1 MNVLGIGEV
10 LWDVFPSQEHL
21 GGAALNFCANVQRL
35 GGRATLIS
43 GVGNDDRGQRA
54 IEAMQALGLDTRC
67 IQTVSGIATGIAIV
81 QSDGNGEPVFHISR
95 PAAFDRIKADTLSAS
110 TASLTVDWIYF
121 GTLLQSEEGA
131 EAHIANLMRDF
142 PDARSFYDVNLR
154 KGHWS
159 FDLVQRLSRICDVL
173 KLNLEEAK
181 TLAALSGTPRVDFV
195 LMEFCKQW
203 SSTYSIDT
211 ICITLGSEGCLIYNN
226 DRTDQFEG
234 FSVSVHDTVGAGD
247 AFAAAFLHGYHLDWP
262 VDKVAHFANAA
273 GAIVASRAG
282 ATPDWTQSEC
292 QSLCRTARS
301 VTPPLREYV

>member
-35 GGRATLIS
+35 GSRATLIS
-43 GVGNDDRGQRA
+43 GVGNDDRGRRA

-67 IQTVSGIATGIAIV
+67 IQIVSGVSTGIAIV
-81 QSDGNGEPVFHISR
+81 QSDENGEPAFHISR
-95 PAAFDRIKADTLSAS
+95 PAAFDRIKADTLSAC

-121 GTLLQSEEGA
+121 GTLLQTEEGA
-131 EAHIANLMRDF
+131 EVHIANLMRDF

-154 KGHWS
+154 KEHWN

-181 TLAALSGTPRVDFV
+181 TLAALSGTPRAEFV
-195 LMEFCKQW
+195 LMEFCDQW

-226 DRTDQFEG
+226 GRMDQFDG
-234 FSVSVHDTVGAGD
+234 FPVSVHDTVGAGD
-247 AFAAAFLHGYHLDWP
+247 AFAAAFLHGYHLGWP
-262 VDKVAHFANAA
+262 VDKMARFANAA
-273 GAIVASRAG
+273 GAIVAGRPG
-282 ATPDWTQSEC
+282 ATSEWTLSDCEQIATHM
-292 QSLCRTARS
+292 RF
-301 VTPPLREYV
+301 V

>member
-43 GVGNDDRGQRA
+43 GVGTDDRGHRA
-54 IEAMQALGLDTRC
+54 IEAMRALGLDTRC
-67 IQTVSGIATGIAIV
+67 IQTVTGVATGIAIV
-81 QSDGNGEPVFHISR
+81 QSDENGEPAFHISR
-95 PAAFDRIKADTLSAS
+95 PAAFDRIKADTLSVC

-121 GTLLQSEEGA
+121 GTLLQTEEGA
-131 EAHIANLMRDF
+131 EAHIAKLMRDF

-154 KGHWS
+154 KEHWN

-181 TLAALSGTPRVDFV
+181 TLAALSGTPRAEFV
-195 LMEFCKQW
+195 LMEFCDQW

-211 ICITLGSEGCLIYNN
+211 ICITLGSEGRLIYNN
-226 DRTDQFEG
+226 ACMNQFEG

-247 AFAAAFLHGYHLDWP
+247 AFAAAFLHGYHLGWP
-262 VDKVAHFANAA
+262 VDKMARFANAA
-273 GAIVASRAG
+273 GAIVASRPG
-282 ATPDWTQSEC
+282 ATPEWTLSDCEQIAPHI
-292 QSLCRTARS
+292 RF
-301 VTPPLREYV
+301 V